1 LLCVLGLTPAFAQ
14 SQEYRFDHWTTD
26 NGLPQN
32 TVRSI
37 VQTRDGY
44 LWMTTFDGLARF
56 DGVRFTVFD
65 KGNSTGINSNRLVGL
80 HEAGDGSLLIGTQG
94 GGVTVYKNGSF
105 TTYTTADGL
114 PSQELSGIFFDLN
127 GVPVINTS
135 KGSVYLRGG
144 KIVPAPPQS
153 ESKEMKLYLAPSGA
167 RVTIDAGGV
176 KWVKD
181 GRMIHYLIKPPMEND
196 FRNVWLYEDS
206 RGNLWLADGS
216 NLYLLR
222 DGQITHFPEAGG
234 FVQRVRTRTAAS
246 GLPGL
251 SGGSVAEKAE
261 TTFRPGSRMDALRSL
276 ARQTGY
282 WNPRSMLS
290 SVIVKARSGW
300 PLRAGCI
307 ARANA
312 S

>member
-1 LLCVLGLTPAFAQ
+1 MLLQFFVDLARSPFAIPHFPALLRPCIFLCLCSITTFAQ
-14 SQEYRFDHWTTD
+14 YRIDHWTTD

-65 KGNSTGINSNRLVGL
+65 KGNTKGINSNRLVGL

-114 PSQELSGIFFDLN
+114 PSHELSGIFFDLN

-153 ESKEMKLYLAPSGA
+153 ESQEMKLYLAPSGA
-167 RVTIDAGGV
+167 RVTIDASGV
-176 KWVKD
+176 KW
-181 GRMIHYLIKPPMEND
+181 
-196 FRNVWLYEDS
+196 
-206 RGNLWLADGS
+206 
-216 NLYLLR
+216 
-222 DGQITHFPEAGG
+222 
-234 FVQRVRTRTAAS
+234 
-246 GLPGL
+246 
-251 SGGSVAEKAE
+251 
-261 TTFRPGSRMDALRSL
+261 
-276 ARQTGY
+276 
-282 WNPRSMLS
+282 
-290 SVIVKARSGW
+290 
-300 PLRAGCI
+300 
-307 ARANA
+307 
-312 S
+312 